1 MTHYFIEFRFQG
13 KAKYE
18 MKKMIY
24 DIDRRFNL
32 NQVRR
37 KRPIPHVTIVAPF
50 YTNNQKQLVR
60 DFKNVC
66 EKYSLVKFKIEGY
79 GHFANSKVVYINIK
93 PSEKLVEFRKDLIK
107 KIRTYSTL
115 KNYDS
120 GDMYKP
126 HATLAMKLDNNQ
138 FDKIKNYV
146 LRKKEFSKDYI
157 MVRATLIKG
166 NKILY
171 EYDFLLKRLLN
182 RREAKSKIL
191 YAKTINKL
199 KNNNSNNN
207 SGILSKIKRW
217 LGIR

>member
-24 DIDRRFNL
+24 EIDRKFKL
-32 NQVRR
+32 KHVRR

-60 DFKNVC
+60 DFKEVC
-66 EKYSLVKFKIEGY
+66 EKYSLIKFKIDGY
-79 GHFANSKVVYINIK
+79 GHFQNSKVVYINIK
-93 PSEKLVEFRKDLIK
+93 PSERLIEFRKDLIK
-107 KIRTYSTL
+107 KIRRYSTL

-126 HATLAMKLDNNQ
+126 HATLAMKLDNDQ

-166 NKILY
+166 NRILY

-182 RREAKSKIL
+182 RSEAKSKAL
-191 YAKTINKL
+191 YSKTIDKL
-199 KNNNSNNN
+199 RNNNNNL
-207 SGILSKIKRW
+207 GLLAKIKRW
-217 LGIR
+217 FGIR